1 MSVGHEHVKR
11 VYKMFVDFDGTI
23 TKKDI
28 GEQLFLQYGDTE
40 KAEAIIKRIS
50 SRELTSIEGWKAL
63 FEILNPVSIDKLT
76 TFVRSFEIDK
86 AFHRLVSFS
95 REHNVE
101 MIILSDGFEFYIRT
115 ILEKENIT
123 GIPIFS
129 NRLIENGSGKP
140 QPVFPYRDEECKSC
154 ANCKRNHVIENSGDD
169 EFTIYIGN
177 GSSDVCPAQYC
188 DFIFAKDS
196 LRKYCEKEKVT
207 FFPYDNFNDVVSKL
221 ETLFAKKRL
230 KKRHQAELKRKTL
243 YKQG

>member
-95 REHNVE
+95 
-101 MIILSDGFEFYIRT
+101 
-115 ILEKENIT
+115 
-123 GIPIFS
+123 
-129 NRLIENGSGKP
+129 
-140 QPVFPYRDEECKSC
+140 
-154 ANCKRNHVIENSGDD
+154 
-169 EFTIYIGN
+169 
-177 GSSDVCPAQYC
+177 
-188 DFIFAKDS
+188 
-196 LRKYCEKEKVT
+196 
-207 FFPYDNFNDVVSKL
+207 
-221 ETLFAKKRL
+221 
-230 KKRHQAELKRKTL
+230 
-243 YKQG
+243 